1 MALLA
6 PTTSTAQPASGTP
19 KKILVYTRNHVTN
32 GKGFVH
38 DNIADSVA
46 AIKKIGAENGF
57 ESDVSDDPF
66 VFTEDNLKQYAALVF
81 SNSNNE
87 AFETVA
93 QRDAFRRY
101 IRAGG
106 GFVGI
111 HSASGSER
119 EWPWFWS
126 LLGGK
131 FRRHPKSQPFEIRVV
146 ETTHPATKDLP
157 PTFTWDD
164 ECYYLDNLNP
174 NLKPLLVTDPSKL
187 EDPKLVEYP
196 GTLFGDSMPI
206 AWYHEFEGG
215 RSFYT
220 ALGHKKEHYKDPLL
234 VKQITGGILWAME
247 GGTARKHPA
256 NGAGNSPAQPDITPR
271 PKRSNQTTTATQPK
285 N

>member
-1 MALLA
+1 MNANIAILLA
-6 PTTSTAQPASGTP
+6 LGMVLVAADAFATGPAPET
-19 KKILVYTRNHVTN
+19 KRKVLVYTRNHVTN

-38 DNIADSVA
+38 DNIAESVA
-46 AIKKIGAENGF
+46 AVKEIGAENGF
-57 ESDVSDDPF
+57 DSDVSDDPN
-66 VFTEDNLKQYAALVF
+66 VFTEQNLKQYAAIVF

-131 FRRHPKSQPFEIRVV
+131 FRRHPKLQPFEVRVV
-146 ETTHPATKDLP
+146 DADHPATKDLP
-157 PTFTWDD
+157 TTFTWTD
-164 ECYYLDNLNP
+164 ECYYLDNLN
-174 NLKPLLVTDPSKL
+174 NNIKPLLVTDPSTL
-187 EDPKLVEYP
+187 EDPKLAEYP
-196 GTLFGDSMPI
+196 GTLFGNAMPI

-220 ALGHKKEHYKDPLL
+220 ALGHKKEHYQDPFL
-234 VKQITGGILWAME
+234 VKQIAGGILWAME
-247 GGTARKHPA
+247 GSGAKVGTSQ
-256 NGAGNSPAQPDITPR
+256 NNDDSV
-271 PKRSNQTTTATQPK
+271 TATRVTK
-285 N
+285 